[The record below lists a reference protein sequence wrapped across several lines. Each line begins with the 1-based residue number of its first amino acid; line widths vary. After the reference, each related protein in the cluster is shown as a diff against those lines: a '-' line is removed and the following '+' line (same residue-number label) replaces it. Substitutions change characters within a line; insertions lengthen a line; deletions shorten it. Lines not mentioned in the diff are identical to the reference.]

1 VMIFESEETLTY
13 DDVLL
18 VPGFSDV
25 VPSEVD
31 LSSEFARGLTLNLP
45 IISAAMD
52 TVTENQMARVL
63 AQNGG
68 LGIIHKNLTPE
79 EQAHQVEL
87 VKKYESGMITDP
99 ITLEPDLKLQDALDL
114 MKRYSISGVPI
125 TKDGVLVGILTNRD
139 LRFETD
145 LSQPI

>member
-1 VMIFESEETLTY
+1 MIFESEETLTY

-18 VPGFSDV
+18 VPRYSEV
-25 VPSEVD
+25 VPSEVE
-31 LSSEFARGLTLNLP
+31 LASEFARGLTLNLP
-45 IISAAMD
+45 IVSAAMD

-68 LGIIHKNLTPE
+68 LGIIHKNLAPE

-99 ITLEPDLKLQDALDL
+99 STIYPHHI
-114 MKRYSISGVPI
+114 RF
-125 TKDGVLVGILTNRD
+125 VLLN
-139 LRFETD
+139 
-145 LSQPI
+145 